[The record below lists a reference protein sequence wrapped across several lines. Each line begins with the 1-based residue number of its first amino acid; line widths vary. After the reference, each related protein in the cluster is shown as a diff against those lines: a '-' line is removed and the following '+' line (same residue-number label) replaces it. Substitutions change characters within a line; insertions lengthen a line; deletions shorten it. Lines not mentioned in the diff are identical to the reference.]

1 MTQEEQMLMNA
12 ATQFLERQV
21 ANVAREGASMAVQL
35 EIVAQK
41 CKALEAELAALKG
54 PQSDQSN
61 VTPIGKKPRKARS
74 KPETSHP
81 INNHAEGEAS

>member
-1 MTQEEQMLMNA
+1 MTTEEQMLMNA

-41 CKALEAELAALKG
+41 CKALEAELAAIKATENCAKE
-54 PQSDQSN
+54 SN
-61 VTPIGKKPRKARS
+61 VTPITAGDTA
-74 KPETSHP
+74 
-81 INNHAEGEAS
+81 

>member
-1 MTQEEQMLMNA
+1 MTTEEQMLMNA

-41 CKALEAELAALKG
+41 CKALEAELAALKEPKTG
-54 PQSDQSN
+54 PQQSN
-61 VTPIGKKPRKARS
+61 VTPIGKKTRKPRKPVPQ
-74 KPETSHP
+74 PES
-81 INNHAEGEAS
+81 AGESA

>member
-41 CKALEAELAALKG
+41 CKALEAELAALKEPKTG
-54 PQSDQSN
+54 PQ
-61 VTPIGKKPRKARS
+61 
-74 KPETSHP
+74 
-81 INNHAEGEAS
+81 